1 MTIIAFCVIM
11 KREDFGDDIMKY
23 ELSYKRGIEALKG
36 NHIFL
41 AENIFKDLIKKN
53 HNDLSARF
61 ALANL
66 YLKIEEPYKARAV
79 FSQIVENTSNRINY
93 CIELGKD
100 FIDKNDFGQA
110 SDLLEKATALLTPN
124 LDARSYLKKLY
135 KYTGEKDKLPK
146 LLDEEAVINDLYFR
160 SQFDIG
166 NLRSGSYSKEDA
178 KKYLNEFL
186 SPHLPH
192 LTNNINYY
200 EFIRKNFD
208 DLDFTILPSGKPS
221 FKQLISDD
229 VPYKP
234 KTNSKRTVYP
244 EELSISNRC
253 RYLLDKKPT
262 RGYKGKDKFTGY
274 LIFEYGT
281 IGVSVLEKLFV
292 HTKNNKIRE
301 SSENATYVFPT
312 HMTLSLSQ
320 YSKSDIISMMK
331 TQPYIQRVVHTSN
344 YYSNLDKKI
353 KQVQLSN
360 LAHNQ
365 VSPSHKKELKD
376 LSKVINKKK
385 SEDFER

>member
-1 MTIIAFCVIM
+1 
-11 KREDFGDDIMKY
+11 MKY
-23 ELSYKRGIEALKG
+23 ELSYKRGIEALKK
-36 NHIFL
+36 NEIYL

-53 HNDLSARF
+53 HNDLSSRF

-66 YLKIEEPYKARAV
+66 YMKIDEPYKARAV
-79 FSQIVENTSNRINY
+79 FSQIVENTSNRISY
-93 CIELGKD
+93 CVELGKD
-100 FIDKNDFGQA
+100 FLDKNNFKEA
-110 SDLLEKATALLTPN
+110 SNLLEKATSLLTPN
-124 LDARSYLKKLY
+124 LDARNYLKKLY
-135 KYTGEKDKLPK
+135 KYTGEKDKLST
-146 LLDEEAVINDLYFR
+146 LLEEEAIINDLYFR

-166 NLRSGSYSKEDA
+166 NLQSKAFSKDEA
-178 KKYLNEFL
+178 KKYLDEFL
-186 SPHLPH
+186 APHLPH
-192 LTNNINYY
+192 LTNKINYY
-200 EFIRKNFD
+200 EFIRNNFE
-208 DLDFTILPSGKPS
+208 DLDFTILPSGVPS
-221 FKQLISDD
+221 FKQLVSDD

-253 RYLLDKKPT
+253 KHLLDKKPT

-274 LIFEYGT
+274 LIFEYGN

-360 LAHNQ
+360 LKHTE
-365 VSPSHKKELKD
+365 VSPTHKKELKA
-376 LSKVINKKK
+376 LNKVIKNNKDTLEK
-385 SEDFER
+385 